1 MIIEHIY
8 GTFKRNWG
16 FTFTDLRGLEKVN
29 GEFALIMTVYNLK
42 RTINILGIPDLLQL
56 IQNWKP
62 DYKRVSLA
70 LKSSL
75 FGLFKALLDFE
86 TLISK
91 TNDLKIKLTQVQ
103 TQYPVKRLYASEMRF
118 FQKTESFFHSL
129 TFCRLPQWGI
139 SEHFTVNQAQMLIEA
154 LHLI

>member
-1 MIIEHIY
+1 MTGVQTCALPILLLSMAANSELP
-8 GTFKRNWG
+8 TARKTTSAKRKWG
-16 FTFTDLRGLEKVN
+16 FNFTDLRGLEKVN

-103 TQYPVKRLYASEMRF
+103 TQYPVKRLYTSEMRF
-118 FQKTESFFHSL
+118 FQKTESFF
-129 TFCRLPQWGI
+129 T
-139 SEHFTVNQAQMLIEA
+139 A
-154 LHLI
+154 